1 MTTKLI
7 RMSSGED
14 LIATVVAENGDETI
28 TLQDAIVAVPT
39 STGSIGFVPWAPLLS
54 KTEKEIVVSKQ
65 FVVYIADAD
74 ADVVLQYSKM
84 FSKLITPQNTIIK

>member
-14 LIATVVAENGDETI
+14 LIATVIEENGETI